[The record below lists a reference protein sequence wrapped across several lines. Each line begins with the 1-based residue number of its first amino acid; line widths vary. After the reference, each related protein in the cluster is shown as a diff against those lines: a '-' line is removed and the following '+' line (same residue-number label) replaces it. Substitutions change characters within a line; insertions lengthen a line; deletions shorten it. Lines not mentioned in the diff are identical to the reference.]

1 MVSESRKLFGLTFLL
16 VFLTGC
22 SSVRQISQ
30 SGFGAYEVSLSR
42 SPDGFAAAW
51 YDTRD
56 GQAEIYLRF
65 LNSEG
70 RSLGPEHR
78 LTHNAESSYEA
89 DVEAVGGD
97 FAVVWYDRSDTAT
110 YAAKLGLWARDGTEK
125 WVRTLSS
132 EGRNGRIPVVKATGT
147 EIFCAWVEDDR
158 GEGFEVWAGWWD
170 LEGQP
175 ILPPRRI
182 GAAGRRTWNLNATLD
197 EDGQVW
203 VVFDGAVDTRSDEL
217 FLVEVDREESRLVR
231 LTADDGFDSKYPD
244 LEFGGGRA
252 ALTWFD
258 GREGNE
264 EIYIIV
270 TSIDNIREGL
280 ENQAVRVT
288 TTPGAS
294 IGAYVAWNAPRF
306 GLTWSDDSEGQ
317 HEVYFQPFDREGRAL
332 GALRRLTHTETD
344 SLIPAI
350 RPWADGFALLWN
362 EFEPGPRGGHDEQ
375 GGRSEIVFS
384 FVR

>member
-42 SPDGFAAAW
+42 SSDGFAAAW

-65 LNSEG
+65 LNFEG
-70 RSLGPEHR
+70 RPDGPEHR
-78 LTHNAESSYEA
+78 LTHNPESSYEA

-110 YAAKLGLWARDGTEK
+110 YEAKLGLWARDGTEK

-217 FLVEVDREESRLVR
+217 FLVEVDREENRLVR

-270 TSIDNIREGL
+270 TSIDNLREGL

-317 HEVYFQPFDREGRAL
+317 HEVYFRPFDREGRAL
-332 GALRRLTHTETD
+332 GALRRLDAHRNRLVD
-344 SLIPAI
+344 SSHPPMGRWLCAVVERI
-350 RPWADGFALLWN
+350 RVRP
-362 EFEPGPRGGHDEQ
+362 PGWSR
-375 GGRSEIVFS
+375 
-384 FVR
+384 